1 VQVARTLGRKV
12 YVCAA
17 KRGVM
22 GCLGLAPPY
31 ASLLTTNHLETNIHA
46 VPMAKVTMDAMQ
58 QLLGSYRGR

>member
-1 VQVARTLGRKV
+1 M